1 MPKFA
6 FCYHNEM
13 KMRTFTLLYAKCVRF
28 YKKTL
33 WEDTPVVH
41 RHPLRRFL
49 RGTARRIVLTVRAFF
64 RERMQY
70 RASALTYITL
80 LSTVPL
86 LSVVVA
92 IAKGFG
98 LGTLIEQE
106 IKGAFASQTEVV
118 ETLIGFVNS
127 YLSHTQSGVFLG
139 FGLLLLL
146 WTLISLTGSIETTFN
161 QIWQVKRERST
172 FRKITDYA
180 AVFFL
185 LPVLLVVTSG
195 LSIFVTSFIE
205 DLPDVLL
212 LRPTLLTALKLAPYF
227 FMCLLFTA
235 IYAFMPN
242 TKVRLK
248 SAFVAAVPSGIAFQA
263 LQFFYI
269 HSQMWLSSYNAI
281 YGSFAALP
289 LFMLWCQISWYIC
302 LFGATLSYVDQNIGN
317 FYYGQNYTRISR
329 RFHDFLC
336 LSLAAS
342 ICRRFSEGRQAAYTA
357 EDLAKEK
364 RMPIRLVTDLLYE
377 LCRAGVLME
386 VANDEKG
393 DQPVFVPARDPKLIT
408 VESLLGLLD
417 STGNE
422 LARKD
427 IKNFSGKWKWF
438 EASCRK
444 MLAAEF
450 SATPLY
456 KFADEAAIQ
465 KPNK

>member
-1 MPKFA
+1 M
-6 FCYHNEM
+6 N
-13 KMRTFTLLYAKCVRF
+13 TFTKIYARSVRF

-33 WEDTPVVH
+33 WEGFRASRPKV
-41 RHPLRRFL
+41 LSRFL
-49 RGTARRIVLTVRAFF
+49 LGVARRIVLTVRAFF

-80 LSTVPL
+80 LSVVPL

-98 LGTLIEQE
+98 LNTLIEQE
-106 IKGAFASQTEVV
+106 IKEAFASQPEVV
-118 ETLIGFVNS
+118 DTLIGFVNS
-127 YLSHTQSGVFLG
+127 YLSHTQGGVFLG

-172 FRKITDYA
+172 FRKITDYT

-185 LPVLLVVTSG
+185 LPVLLVITAG
-195 LSIFVTSFIE
+195 ISIFMTSFIE
-205 DLPDVLL
+205 ALPDVLL
-212 LRPTLLTALKLAPYF
+212 LRPALLTALEVTPYLV
-227 FMCLLFTA
+227 MCLLFTA
-235 IYAFMPN
+235 MYAFMPN

-248 SAFVAAVPSGIAFQA
+248 SALVAAIPSGIAIQG
-263 LQFFYI
+263 LQYFYI

-302 LFGATLSYVDQNIGN
+302 LFGATLSYVDQNIDN
-317 FYYGQNYTRISR
+317 FYYGRNYTRISR

-336 LSLAAS
+336 LTLAAAV
-342 ICRRFSEGRQAAYTA
+342 CRRFSEVRLPAYTA
-357 EDLAKEK
+357 EELAKEK
-364 RMPIRLVTDLLYE
+364 RMPIRLVTDILYE
-377 LCRAGVLME
+377 LCKAGILME

-393 DQPVFVPARDPKLIT
+393 DQPVFVPARDVKLIT
-408 VESLLGLLD
+408 VESLLGILGSAD
-417 STGNE
+417 NE

-427 IKNFSGKWKWF
+427 VEHFSEKWKWF
-438 EASCRK
+438 DKACQR
-444 MLAAEF
+444 MLEAEF
-450 SATPLY
+450 ASTPLAQ
-456 KFADEAAIQ
+456 FDEESAADTPA
-465 KPNK
+465 

>member
-1 MPKFA
+1 MNA
-6 FCYHNEM
+6 FT
-13 KMRTFTLLYAKCVRF
+13 KIYARCIRF

-33 WEDTPVVH
+33 WEGFRASRPKV
-41 RHPLRRFL
+41 LSRFL
-49 RGTARRIVLTVRAFF
+49 LGVARRIVLTVRAFF

-80 LSTVPL
+80 LSVVPL

-98 LGTLIEQE
+98 LNTLIEQE
-106 IKGAFASQTEVV
+106 IKEAFASQPEVV
-118 ETLIGFVNS
+118 DTLIGFVNS
-127 YLSHTQSGVFLG
+127 YLSHTQGGVFLG

-172 FRKITDYA
+172 FRKITEYT

-185 LPVLLVVTSG
+185 LPVLLVITAG
-195 LSIFVTSFIE
+195 ISIFMTSFIE
-205 DLPDVLL
+205 TLPDVLL
-212 LRPTLLTALKLAPYF
+212 LRPALLTALEVTPYLV
-227 FMCLLFTA
+227 MCLLFTA
-235 IYAFMPN
+235 MYTFMPN

-248 SAFVAAVPSGIAFQA
+248 SALVAAIPSGIAIQG
-263 LQFFYI
+263 LQYFYI

-302 LFGATLSYVDQNIGN
+302 LFGATLSYVDQNIDN
-317 FYYGQNYTRISR
+317 FYYGRNYTRISR

-336 LSLAAS
+336 LTLAAAV
-342 ICRRFSEGRQAAYTA
+342 CRRFSEVRQSAYTA
-357 EDLAKEK
+357 EELAKEK
-364 RMPIRLVTDLLYE
+364 RMPIRMVTDILYE
-377 LCRAGVLME
+377 LCKAGILME

-393 DQPVFVPARDPKLIT
+393 DQPVFVPARDVKLIT
-408 VESLLGLLD
+408 VESLLGILGSAD
-417 STGNE
+417 NE

-427 IKNFSGKWKWF
+427 IEHFSEKWKWF
-438 EASCRK
+438 DKSCQR
-444 MLAAEF
+444 MLEAEF
-450 SATPLY
+450 SSTPLAQ
-456 KFADEAAIQ
+456 FDEERAADT
-465 KPNK
+465 PT

>member
-1 MPKFA
+1 
-6 FCYHNEM
+6 
-13 KMRTFTLLYAKCVRF
+13 MRFFTLLCAKSAKF
-28 YKKTL
+28 YKKSL
-33 WEDTPVVH
+33 WEDIPAA
-41 RHPLRRFL
+41 RRNLLSRFL
-49 RGTARRIVLTVRAFF
+49 LGAARRIILTVRAFF

-80 LSTVPL
+80 LSAVPL

-98 LGTLIEQE
+98 LNSLIEQE
-106 IKGAFASQTEVV
+106 IKDAFASQPEVV

-127 YLSHTQSGVFLG
+127 YLSHTQGGVFLG

-172 FRKITDYA
+172 FRKITDYT

-185 LPVLLVVTSG
+185 LPVLLVITAG

-205 DLPDVLL
+205 KLPDVLL
-212 LRPTLLTALKLAPYF
+212 LRPTLLTTLKLVPYII
-227 FMCLLFTA
+227 MCLMFTA

-248 SAFVAAVPSGIAFQA
+248 SAFVAAVPSGIAIQA
-263 LQFFYI
+263 LQLFYI

-317 FYYGQNYTRISR
+317 FYYGRNYTRISR

-336 LSLAAS
+336 LSLTAS
-342 ICRRFSEGRQAAYTA
+342 VCRRFSEGLSPAYSA
-357 EDLAKEK
+357 EELAKEK
-364 RMPIRLVTDLLYE
+364 RMPIRLVTDILYE
-377 LCRAGVLME
+377 LCKVGILLE
-386 VANDEKG
+386 VTNDEKG
-393 DQPVFVPARDPKLIT
+393 DQPVFIPARDTRLIT
-408 VESLLGLLD
+408 IGKLLNILD
-417 STGNE
+417 NAGNE

-427 IKNFSGKWKWF
+427 IEQFSRKWKTF
-438 EASCRK
+438 EASCQQ
-444 MLAAEF
+444 MLSAEF
-450 SATPLY
+450 STVSLDS
-456 KFADEAAIQ
+456 FADDTTA
-465 KPNK
+465 